1 LGFITA
7 RYVAFI
13 GDENASCAP
22 AFLQDRSSACRSVAV
37 SHTLLEERLTQE
49 AEELRKVAE
58 TLPPGTARDLLLR
71 KARQDETAIR
81 MNQWLNSPGLRPP
94 I

>member
-1 LGFITA
+1 MQKRRRVTHT
-7 RYVAFI
+7 
-13 GDENASCAP
+13 
-22 AFLQDRSSACRSVAV
+22 SS
-37 SHTLLEERLTQE
+37 LEERLAQE

-81 MNQWLNSPGLRPP
+81 MNQWLNSPGLMPRCAQSLD
-94 I
+94 